1 MATRPPEDAIEM
13 LNADHEKVLDLFK
26 QYTTASDEH
35 TKRGIAEEVFFE
47 LETHA
52 QLEEQLFYPA
62 FEEEADEEGEKLVE
76 EARKEHQA
84 VKDLIEEL
92 RSLATQDKQFDAKFR
107 ELMENVEH
115 HIEEEETEMFPQAE
129 EMLAEQ
135 VEELRDEMQELKQ
148 QLTAL

>member
-13 LNADHEKVLDLFK
+13 LKADHEKVLDLFK

>member
-13 LNADHEKVLDLFK
+13 LKADHEKVLDLFK

-92 RSLATQDKQFDAKFR
+92 RGLATQDKPFDAKFR

-135 VEELRDEMQELKQ
+135 VEELRDEMQELKE